1 MAKLSVPCAFDKL
14 TILQAIPDDGLDW
27 GMPGC
32 RDPQGADAR
41 FRVEPTLPEVHEM
54 IPASASP
61 AGGILGYSRAGL
73 KAVSQEPADSMLH
86 AGVRLKGLQGKIT
99 LFAVER
105 VA

>member
-1 MAKLSVPCAFDKL
+1 MAKLSVPYAFDKL
-14 TILQAIPDDGLDW
+14 TILQAIHDEGLDW

-32 RDPQGADAR
+32 RDPQGANAR
-41 FRVEPTLPEVHEM
+41 SRVEPTLPEVHQM

-61 AGGILGYSRAGL
+61 AGGILGYSRTGL
-73 KAVSQEPADSMLH
+73 KAISQEPADSMLH
-86 AGVRLKGLQGKIT
+86 DGVRLKGLQRKIT

>member
-1 MAKLSVPCAFDKL
+1 MAKLSVPYAFDKL
-14 TILQAIPDDGLDW
+14 TILQAIHDEGLDW

-32 RDPQGADAR
+32 RDPQGANAR
-41 FRVEPTLPEVHEM
+41 FRVEPTLPEVHQM

-61 AGGILGYSRAGL
+61 AGGILGYSRTGL
-73 KAVSQEPADSMLH
+73 KAVSQGDSMLH
-86 AGVRLKGLQGKIT
+86 DGVRLKGLQRKIT